1 MTPAQNFTS
10 WRSRI
15 GILAVT
21 SITVLALA
29 GCSSTEASGAPPSE
43 ISSIPNPEP
52 TPMFASDDEALAAA
66 ELAYRNYIAV
76 SDEIARDGGAGV
88 ERLRPFV
95 SSELFRQQEQEYGDV
110 LAKGLRAKGSSSFD
124 SFRLESYDTRAEI
137 IRVYVCIR
145 VSNIRVVNEDGLDV
159 TPADRSNDLPLQVVF
174 VDDSVSETF
183 LLISQSEVWTGTNFC

>member
-1 MTPAQNFTS
+1 MTPAQNLPS

-29 GCSSTEASGAPPSE
+29 GCSGTEASGAPTSE
-43 ISSIPNPEP
+43 ISSTPNAEP

-95 SSELFRQQEQEYGDV
+95 SSKLFRQQEQEYGDV